1 MPESELVILSDP
13 RSAAAEAYRTLRTNL
28 MFDDTLHTLLIAPA
42 VEDSGKTEALAN
54 LAVAFAQTGHKTIV
68 VDADLRQPMLHDLFG
83 VDGKRGLTT
92 MMLDDRAL
100 AEPPLAT
107 ATGVEDLQV
116 LPAGSDPVIPSDV
129 LSHQRMGEIIGLL
142 KARADYVL
150 FGSPPVLA
158 ASDALLLGGRMD
170 GVVLMV
176 RAGQARRQHVVRAKD
191 ILSRV
196 NLIGAFLTNAPK
208 ERF

>member
-28 MFDDTLHTLLIAPA
+28 MFDDTLHTLLIASA
-42 VEDSGKTEALAN
+42 VQDNGKTAALAN
-54 LAVAFAQTGHKTIV
+54 LAVAFAQTGHKTIL
-68 VDADLRQPMLHDLFG
+68 VDADLRQPELHDLFK

-100 AEPPLAT
+100 AEPPLA
-107 ATGVEDLQV
+107 ATEVEDLQV
-116 LPAGSDPVIPSDV
+116 LPAGGDSVIPSDV

-142 KARADYVL
+142 KARADYLL

-158 ASDALLLGGRMD
+158 ASDALLLGSRMD

-176 RAGQARRQHVVRAKD
+176 RAGQARRHHVMRAKD
-191 ILSRV
+191 ALSRV